1 MIMAEASNYV
11 KIEPGVLTQMR
22 FDAYKAEK
30 RAVPDPHLGFTK
42 DVMTLNFHV
51 TELNGQPV
59 STVYSITASTLQEAF
74 KPYLERDK
82 YLAYRF
88 TITRDGSGY
97 QPPRIAAVTPV

>member
-1 MIMAEASNYV
+1 MAENDNYV

-22 FDAYKAEK
+22 FDKFAWDK
-30 RAVPDPHLGFTK
+30 RSVMDPKLGFAK

-51 TELNGQPV
+51 SELNGAPV
-59 STVYSITASTLQEAF
+59 STVYSITATTLQEAL
-74 KPYLERDK
+74 KPYLDRDK

-97 QPPRIAAVTPV
+97 QPPRIAAATPV

>member
-1 MIMAEASNYV
+1 MAEPQNYV

-22 FDAYKAEK
+22 FDKFAWEK
-30 RAVPDPHLGFTK
+30 RSVPDPSLGFSK

-51 TELNGQPV
+51 TELNGSPV

-74 KPYLERDK
+74 KPYLDRDK

-88 TITRDGSGY
+88 TITRDGTGY
-97 QPPRIAAVTPV
+97 SPPRIAAATPI